1 MDFESLTDILNV
13 DPPVKRRH
21 ILAGS
26 VAALLGYGVSSL
38 FDEAEAKLN
47 IKNHFSQRNIK
58 RAFRPRTD
66 YIILHTTEGRSR
78 GSLKRIT
85 KYGLAHYVVDIDGTI
100 YRTIE
105 KNRIAKHA
113 GRSIWN
119 GKRNIDSYSI
129 SIEVV
134 GMHNRDITA
143 RQYKSLKELIRQLES
158 YYRLSDSNVLT
169 HSMVAYGSPNP
180 FHTQAHRGRKRC
192 GMLFA
197 KRDVRIKLGLS
208 KKPSFDPDVKKKRLA
223 IGDPY
228 LAEVLYGEDEL
239 QIQKSMK
246 YLTSNIISD
255 GRTAWSVA
263 REKYNLKDTIYQ
275 TPDGRRLRG
284 SDIKRWDKIPRGTK
298 VFVSDYEI
306 PELFE
311 GFKVKGKDGDTAWSL
326 AGKEYD
332 DKTTIYFFPDGLV
345 RIGNQLSQGLLN
357 NLPDNTKV
365 LIGYIYGGHITKG
378 RSAYE
383 VSGNRWN
390 YPSTVYR
397 MPDKQIITGDELD
410 QNHIKRGTLIFF
422 RN

>member
-1 MDFESLTDILNV
+1 MNVEFLTDILNEN
-13 DPPVKRRH
+13 PPVKRRH
-21 ILAGS
+21 LLAVS
-26 VAALLGYGVSSL
+26 VAALLSYGVFSL
-38 FDEAEAKLN
+38 SGEAEARLN
-47 IKNHFSQRNIK
+47 MKNHFSQRNKK

-85 KYGLAHYVVDIDGTI
+85 KYGLAHYVVDIDGTV
-100 YRTIE
+100 YRTVE

-119 GKRNIDSYSI
+119 GQRNIDNYSI
-129 SIEVV
+129 GIEVV

-143 RQYKSLKELIRQLES
+143 SQYKSLKELIRQLES
-158 YYRLSDSNVLT
+158 YYRLSDSDVLT
-169 HSMVAYGSPNP
+169 HSMVAYGNPNP
-180 FHTQAHRGRKRC
+180 FHRQAHRGRKRC

-197 KRDVRIKLGLS
+197 KKDVRIKLGLS
-208 KKPSFDPDVKKKRLA
+208 KKPSLDPDVKKKRLV

-228 LAEVLYGEDEL
+228 LAEVLYGENER

-246 YLTSNIISD
+246 YLTSNVISE

-263 REKYNLKDTIYQ
+263 REKYNLKDTVYQ
-275 TPDGRRLRG
+275 TPDGKRLRG
-284 SDIKRWDKIPRGTK
+284 SDIKRCDEIPIDTI
-298 VFVSDYEI
+298 VFVVDYEM
-306 PELFE
+306 PEFFE
-311 GFKVKGKDGDTAWSL
+311 VFNMKGKDGDTAWSL

-332 DKTTIYFFPDGLV
+332 NKTTIYFFPNGMV
-345 RIGNQLSQGLLN
+345 RSGDELSHGLLN

-365 LIGYIYGGHITKG
+365 LVGYIYGGHIAKG

-383 VSGNRWN
+383 VSGEKWN
-390 YPSTVYR
+390 YPSTIYR
-397 MPDKQIITGDELD
+397 MPNKQIITGDELD
-410 QNHIKRGTLIFF
+410 QNHIERGTLIFF